1 MDSKEKNKKESANT
15 AETKKQNEDFR
26 DIPASSEKQNPSDV
40 DKEDVQKSSKDKTG
54 KTDNTEWKLSIF
66 FIWSKSP

>member
-1 MDSKEKNKKESANT
+1 MDSKEDNKKKESANS

-40 DKEDVQKSSKDKTG
+40 DKEDVQKSSKNNQSG
-54 KTDNTEWKLSIF
+54 KTDNIK
-66 FIWSKSP
+66 

>member
-1 MDSKEKNKKESANT
+1 MNAQEDNKKKESANS

-40 DKEDVQKSSKDKTG
+40 DKEDVQKSSKNKTG
-54 KTDNTEWKLSIF
+54 KTDNTK
-66 FIWSKSP
+66 

>member
-1 MDSKEKNKKESANT
+1 MDSKEKKTTESANT

-40 DKEDVQKSSKDKTG
+40 DKEDVQKSSKGKTG
-54 KTDNTEWKLSIF
+54 KTDNTK
-66 FIWSKSP
+66 

>member
-1 MDSKEKNKKESANT
+1 MDSNEKNKKESANT

-54 KTDNTEWKLSIF
+54 KTDNTE
-66 FIWSKSP
+66 